1 MSLVTVLSIS
11 FMAGLRS
18 KLGLERG
25 AARMPAR
32 RRPGGYG
39 RCCARKVSTPEPAMR
54 IDRLDA
60 RELDY
65 WTARALARDDLPLI
79 FVAVEPDIVVTVASG
94 GFRRMDSRFSPAA
107 EWADAA
113 VVLERVVELRSTR
126 VGEARASVT
135 ASFAGDGTAATH
147 DAHGEGE
154 NLRHALLRAFIRARF
169 GDTVEP
175 VPTEPHAVNNGR
187 VTPHRAGAPL
197 PRDGE
202 RRDAPHDPNEIGA
215 LPRP

>member
-1 MSLVTVLSIS
+1 
-11 FMAGLRS
+11 
-18 KLGLERG
+18 
-25 AARMPAR
+25 
-32 RRPGGYG
+32 
-39 RCCARKVSTPEPAMR
+39 MR

-147 DAHGEGE
+147 DARGEGE

-175 VPTEPHAVNNGR
+175 VPTEPHAVSNGR

-202 RRDAPHDPNEIGA
+202 RRDATHDPNEIGA

>member
-1 MSLVTVLSIS
+1 M
-11 FMAGLRS
+11 
-18 KLGLERG
+18 K
-25 AARMPAR
+25 
-32 RRPGGYG
+32 
-39 RCCARKVSTPEPAMR
+39 
-54 IDRLDA
+54 
-60 RELDY
+60 LDY
-65 WTARALARDDLPLI
+65 WTARALARDELPLI

-169 GDTVEP
+169 GDRRSSRCRPNRMPSATAASRRIGP
-175 VPTEPHAVNNGR
+175 ARRCPATASAA
-187 VTPHRAGAPL
+187 TPRTIRTKSAPCRG
-197 PRDGE
+197 RDGQ
-202 RRDAPHDPNEIGA
+202 AT
-215 LPRP
+215 PRPANRQ

>member
-1 MSLVTVLSIS
+1 
-11 FMAGLRS
+11 
-18 KLGLERG
+18 
-25 AARMPAR
+25 
-32 RRPGGYG
+32 
-39 RCCARKVSTPEPAMR
+39 MR

-65 WTARALARDDLPLI
+65 WTARALARDELPLI

-94 GFRRMDSRFSPAA
+94 GFRRTDSRFSPAA

-113 VVLERVVELRSTR
+113 VVLERVVELSSTR
-126 VGEARASVT
+126 VGEGRASVT

-175 VPTEPHAVNNGR
+175 VPTEPHAVSNGR

>member
-1 MSLVTVLSIS
+1 MQ
-11 FMAGLRS
+11 
-18 KLGLERG
+18 
-25 AARMPAR
+25 
-32 RRPGGYG
+32 
-39 RCCARKVSTPEPAMR
+39 

-60 RELDY
+60 CELDY
-65 WTARALARDDLPLI
+65 WTARALARDDLPLV
-79 FVAVEPDIVVTVASG
+79 FVAVEPEIVVTVASG
-94 GFRRMDSRFSPAA
+94 GFRRMDRRFSPTAD
-107 EWADAA
+107 WADAA

-126 VGEARASVT
+126 VDEARASVT
-135 ASFAGDGTAATH
+135 ASFASDGTAATH

-154 NLRHALLRAFIRARF
+154 NLRQALLRAFIRARF

-175 VPTEPHAVNNGR
+175 VPTEPHAVSKGR
-187 VTPHRAGAPL
+187 VTPHRAGEPL

>member
-1 MSLVTVLSIS
+1 MQ
-11 FMAGLRS
+11 
-18 KLGLERG
+18 
-25 AARMPAR
+25 
-32 RRPGGYG
+32 
-39 RCCARKVSTPEPAMR
+39 

-65 WTARALARDDLPLI
+65 WTARALARDELPLI

-135 ASFAGDGTAATH
+135 ASFAGDGTAATTPT
-147 DAHGEGE
+147 A
-154 NLRHALLRAFIRARF
+154 RARTCATRCCGPSF
-169 GDTVEP
+169 ARDSATRSSRCRPNRMPSATAASRRIGPARRCPAT
-175 VPTEPHAVNNGR
+175 ASAA
-187 VTPHRAGAPL
+187 TPRTIRTKSAPCRG
-197 PRDGE
+197 RDGQ
-202 RRDAPHDPNEIGA
+202 AT
-215 LPRP
+215 PRPANRQ